1 MGRGKNSLIWKHFEP
16 DPVELDKARC
26 KLCDEKI
33 SRGSKDPQKQTTSTI
48 KRHLER
54 VHVKEFNELFPSNK
68 NTENTEENNESENAP
83 KIKIS
88 KLRTQADRKELLKGT
103 IPGWVESKNKLAFDS
118 VRAKAIH
125 NLIFEMSILDF
136 QPYSIVNDAGFIRL
150 LNYLEPRYE
159 IPSDKYVITLL
170 NYSVFLII

>member
-1 MGRGKNSLIWKHFEP
+1 M
-16 DPVELDKARC
+16 
-26 KLCDEKI
+26 
-33 SRGSKDPQKQTTSTI
+33 
-48 KRHLER
+48 
-54 VHVKEFNELFPSNK
+54 FPSNK

>member
-118 VRAKAIH
+118 VRAKAIQ
-125 NLIFEMSILDF
+125 LMSDVS
-136 QPYSIVNDAGFIRL
+136 PN
-150 LNYLEPRYE
+150 
-159 IPSDKYVITLL
+159 
-170 NYSVFLII
+170 